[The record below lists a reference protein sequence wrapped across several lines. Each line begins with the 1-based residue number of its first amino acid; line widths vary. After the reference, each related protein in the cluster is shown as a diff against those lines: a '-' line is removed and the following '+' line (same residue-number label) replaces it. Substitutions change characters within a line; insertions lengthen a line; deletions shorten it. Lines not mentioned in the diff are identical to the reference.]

1 MAWQW
6 ILTPSSLSFHL
17 YLSSRPFIL
26 LCVSWNDCDTSLED
40 STSSVKTFANVLL
53 NKGDVWSHSRNFN
66 ECPSTQFTWASSAG
80 LVVSSIVRY
89 SDKKLYSYHVVGP
102 LHKHYMY
109 LMFLTGQ
116 CCEVLLNDCLVGG
129 DGPCTLQHKGVKILV
144 GARWKHFTGTNLPHF
159 LNPRCRDPYE
169 V

>member
-1 MAWQW
+1 MN
-6 ILTPSSLSFHL
+6 THSEFVKFPSVLVFKAF
-17 YLSSRPFIL
+17 YFT
-26 LCVSWNDCDTSLED
+26 LCELEWLWHV
-40 STSSVKTFANVLL
+40 TRRLHFFCKNIMYFWTNL
-53 NKGDVWSHSRNFN
+53 GDVWSHSRNFN